1 MAEGTGM
8 SEAVRGFGHES
19 DVLIRHLD
27 GHLAALRSAGSPDLR
42 LAEQVAGVLRSLV
55 TDTTFASAADRARV
69 RAAVH
74 YFLLRRGGRGHRRLV
89 RAVSEDVRVVNEIAH
104 GLGRDDLLIAVDEP
118 LVPA

>member
-1 MAEGTGM
+1 MRE
-8 SEAVRGFGHES
+8 ENRGFRHES
-19 DVLIRHLD
+19 EVLIRHLD
-27 GHLAALRSAGSPDLR
+27 GHLASLRCSGGTDLH
-42 LAEQVAGVLRSLV
+42 LAEEVAGVLRVLV
-55 TDTTFASAADRARV
+55 TDTTFACAADRARV

-104 GLGRDDLLIAVDEP
+104 ALRRDDLYIRQGE

>member
-1 MAEGTGM
+1 M
-8 SEAVRGFGHES
+8 SEVNRGIGHES
-19 DVLIRHLD
+19 DVLIRQLD
-27 GHLAALRSAGSPDLR
+27 GHLAALRSAGSADLL
-42 LAEQVAGVLRSLV
+42 LAEQVAQVLRDLV
-55 TDTTFASAADRARV
+55 TGTTFACAADRARV

-104 GLGRDDLLIAVDEP
+104 TLGRHDLTISSAE

>member
-1 MAEGTGM
+1 M
-8 SEAVRGFGHES
+8 SEANRGFGHES

-42 LAEQVAGVLRSLV
+42 LAEEVAEVLRVLV
-55 TDTTFASAADRARV
+55 TDTTHACAADRARV

-74 YFLLRRGGRGHRRLV
+74 YFLLRRGGRGHRRLI
-89 RAVSEDVRVVNEIAH
+89 RAVSEDVRVINEIAH
-104 GLGRDDLLIAVDEP
+104 ALSRDDLYIRSRE